1 MVSKAVWY
9 ATRCPNLI
17 LERLQSATYIL
28 SDVGEPAPDS
38 TTLPPAPNAPPTSP
52 DGEQGHSD
60 AIWCAKWAR
69 KAGGGEVVATAG
81 ADHTIKL
88 W

>member
-1 MVSKAVWY
+1 MVSKVAWY
-9 ATRCPNLI
+9 AARCPVLI

-28 SDVGEPAPDS
+28 SDVGEPAPNS
-38 TTLPPAPNAPPTSP
+38 STLPPAPNAPPTSP